1 MALTNENINNAEE
14 RITWI
19 QDDSTWTAERVA
31 AVGSSLASD
40 DNYQVFVKGTEI
52 GLELN
57 NKLNELQKL
66 INSLND
72 TEIQNFIKLATQFV
86 QLQRDLNGKGGN

>member
-19 QDDSTWTAERVA
+19 KNDSSRVAERVA
-31 AVGSSLASD
+31 MVGSSLAKD
-40 DNYQVFVKGTEI
+40 DNYKVFVMGTEI
-52 GLELN
+52 GVELN
-57 NKLNELQKL
+57 NTLNELQKL

-72 TEIQNFIKLATQFV
+72 TEVQNVIKLATQFV
-86 QLQRDLNGKGGN
+86 QLQRDLNNKGGN